1 MSQASKAKRLA
12 GRARKEAREEK
23 QAKTVI
29 NLIFGALIVLALI
42 CMVVFMMKM

>member
-1 MSQASKAKRLA
+1 MSKNKSKKLA

-29 NLIFGALIVLALI
+29 NWIAGVLVVLALALAI
-42 CMVVFMMKM
+42 MYAAMMG